1 MPLAA
6 GFGHVCIVGGGP
18 AGLASAIALRLEG
31 FEVTVADCAIP
42 PIDKSCGE
50 GLMPD
55 SIAALQTLGIEIPEH
70 IGYPLRGITFIN
82 EDRTLTGDFS
92 SKTARGVRRTALHSL
107 LVARAA
113 SLEIEL
119 IWGARVSLAN
129 RNTLFINGREHR
141 PAYVVGADGQN
152 SRIRRHAD
160 LSAVRYEQ
168 RRYGFRRHYQISP
181 WSHHVQLYWG
191 RQCQLYVTPVAKDE
205 VGVALISNDP
215 RLRLNQALQE
225 FPELHWRL
233 GSAPYS
239 SKEMGS
245 LTGSRTL
252 RNVCRPG
259 IALIGDASGSIDA
272 ITGEGMS
279 LSFQQAISLAR
290 ACKTGDLSEYERE
303 HRRLRSRPNVMSGLM
318 LLLARHQKLRQRTFA
333 SLLRRPE
340 IFEQLLSVHIG
351 EAPFKDLLS
360 WRLLPWSAAFLT
372 A

>member
-18 AGLASAIALRLEG
+18 AGLTSAIALRLEG
-31 FEVTVADCAIP
+31 FEVTVADCAVP

-70 IGYPLRGITFIN
+70 VGYPLRGITFIDK
-82 EDRTLTGDFS
+82 DRTLTGDFS
-92 SKTARGVRRTALHSL
+92 RKTARGVRRTALHRL
-107 LVARAA
+107 LLARAA
-113 SLEIEL
+113 NLGVEL
-119 IWGARVSLAN
+119 IWGARASFVSG
-129 RNTLFINGREHR
+129 NTLSINGQEYR

-152 SRIRRHAD
+152 SRIRRDAG
-160 LSAVRYEQ
+160 LSTARYEQ
-168 RRYGFRRHYQISP
+168 RRYGFRRHYKIQP
-181 WSHHVQLYWG
+181 WSNYVQLYWG
-191 RQCQLYVTPVAKDE
+191 RRCQIYVTPIAKDE
-205 VGVALISNDP
+205 VGVALISNSP
-215 RLRLNQALQE
+215 KLRLNQALQE
-225 FPELHWRL
+225 FPELYRRL
-233 GSAPYS
+233 ESAPYS

-279 LSFQQAISLAR
+279 LSFQQAIALAR
-290 ACKTGDLSEYERE
+290 ACKSGDLSQYEWE
-303 HRRLRSRPNVMSGLM
+303 HRRLRQRPNVMAGLM
-318 LLLARHQKLRQRTFA
+318 LLLARHERLRQRTFS
-333 SLLRRPE
+333 SLLQRRE
-340 IFEQLLSVHIG
+340 IFEQLLSIHIG